1 MSEELNSIG
10 RMYKNMYE
18 DEKRK
23 RLRYKEKTNR
33 KAKMFMQNTYELLKL
48 LGMSDSDIFEY
59 YQYKRNHS
67 VVENLEM

>member
-33 KAKMFMQNTYELLKL
+33 KAKLFMQNTYELLNL
-48 LGMSDSDIFEY
+48 LGMSDSDICEY